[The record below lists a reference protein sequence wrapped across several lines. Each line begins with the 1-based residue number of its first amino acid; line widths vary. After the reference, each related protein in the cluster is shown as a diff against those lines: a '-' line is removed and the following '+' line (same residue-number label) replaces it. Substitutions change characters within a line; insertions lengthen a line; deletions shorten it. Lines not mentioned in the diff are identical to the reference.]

1 MIRKT
6 FYLLIILLFHFNVFA
21 NDFISGNPRI
31 IDGDTIKMNGISIR
45 LHGIDTPE
53 KKQKCKDINNKF
65 YDCGEM
71 ATRRLK
77 SIIGSNLVE
86 CKKKDKDRYQRI
98 IGECFVGLQ
107 SRINLNYLMV
117 LRGQAVAYI
126 RYSEKYSEAQNQAKK
141 GKGRASFKAAN
152 GVVEI
157 KLKCES
163 TAELPKLQ
171 LRFFVNGSKQMEID

>member
-21 NDFISGNPRI
+21 HDFISGNPRI

-71 ATRRLK
+71 ATRRLE

-98 IGECFVGLQ
+98 IGECFVNGE
-107 SRINLNYLMV
+107 NVNALMV
-117 LRGQAVAYI
+117 KEGMGIAYRYYSNDYIEEEEFAKINKRGIWSGQFIEPYQW
-126 RYSEKYSEAQNQAKK
+126 RK
-141 GKGRASFKAAN
+141 GK
-152 GVVEI
+152 
-157 KLKCES
+157 
-163 TAELPKLQ
+163 
-171 LRFFVNGSKQMEID
+171 RF